1 MKYLIAMMLILGLN
15 SALLAED
22 GFPEG
27 GFIESIMPNDTE
39 DDQEVLKTN
48 SNMRITV
55 VGQGVAPSFTTSP
68 AQAFALAKRS
78 AVVEAYRMIAE
89 RVNGVKIEGQDTIK
103 NMMVKRTSIRTHVS
117 AMIRNAN
124 ILETNFTNGMCE
136 VEMEVVLS
144 HNQFN

>member
-1 MKYLIAMMLILGLN
+1 MKYLIALMLIFGAN
-15 SALLAED
+15 SALSAED

-27 GFIESIMPNDTE
+27 GFLEQSFQDNESE
-39 DDQEVLKTN
+39 EEVLKTD
-48 SNMRITV
+48 SRMRITV

-103 NMMVKRTSIRTHVS
+103 NMMVKRTSIRTHVA